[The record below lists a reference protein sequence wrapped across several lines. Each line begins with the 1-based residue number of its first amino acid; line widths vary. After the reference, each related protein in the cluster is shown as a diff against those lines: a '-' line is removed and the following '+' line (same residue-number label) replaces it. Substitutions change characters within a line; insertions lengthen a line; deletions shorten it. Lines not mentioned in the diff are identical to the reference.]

1 MNPSDLYLQVRVKEG
16 RVYTDRLVLRLPA
29 IPIDHPH
36 KKEWSARA
44 DSANRLEN
52 YLMRLPAPLFI
63 LELGC
68 GNGWL
73 THKISAIPGVSIWGV
88 DRKGPEL
95 TQAARLFN
103 SSNVGFISTN
113 IFESP
118 FIQNSF
124 DVIVLASVI
133 QYFHDIHAL
142 ILKLQSLLTDR
153 GEIHIIDSPIY
164 DKKDFI
170 SARERTLSYYNLL
183 GFSEMADHYF
193 HHTIEEF
200 DKFSLRW
207 LYKPDRWQVR
217 MAKLVG
223 KSRSPFPWLYIR

>member
-1 MNPSDLYLQVRVKEG
+1 MDPSDLYLQVRVKEG

-29 IPIDHPH
+29 IPTDHPH

-52 YLMRLPAPLFI
+52 YLMRLRTPLYI

-73 THKISAIPGVSIWGV
+73 THKISTIPGVNIWGV

-103 SSNVGFISTN
+103 SSKAGFISTN

-133 QYFHDIHAL
+133 QYFRDIHAL
-142 ILKLQSLLTDR
+142 ILKLQSLLTNH

-164 DKKDFI
+164 HQKDFI
-170 SARERTLSYYNLL
+170 SARERTFSYYSIL
-183 GFSEMADHYF
+183 GFSEMADNYF
-193 HHTIEEF
+193 HHTIDEINEF
-200 DKFSLRW
+200 SPRW

-223 KSRSPFPWLYIR
+223 KSTSPFPWLCIR